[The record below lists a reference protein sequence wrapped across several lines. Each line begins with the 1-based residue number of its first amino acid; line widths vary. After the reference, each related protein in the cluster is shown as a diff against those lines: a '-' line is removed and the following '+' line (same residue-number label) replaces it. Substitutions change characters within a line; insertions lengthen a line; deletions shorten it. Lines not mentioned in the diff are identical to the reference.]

1 MARGAARTMG
11 KEWAAVLAD
20 LPLFDGL
27 SKRQLGKIAGLGV
40 ARRLPPL
47 TSIVTKGD
55 TGDAFFV
62 IITGKAVVRRTGRR
76 NVPLGPGDFFGEM
89 ALLDGAPRTATV
101 EATSEVEVMLIPRSA
116 FRKMLRSEPAIAVND
131 ARDAGRPA
139 ARDPVIADLLRPCS
153 GGGCASR
160 CAASGWRSPT
170 AALGWLQSAWACC
183 ITGEQCFEIAL
194 AVFAYKEG
202 GIAAAG
208 TLALVRAAVSAL
220 TAPLTAGLGDRF
232 RRQTVLVANGAV
244 LTVIVAGTIAFAAA
258 AGETVRRVRPVARVR
273 GRRPGLPAGAVGAA
287 ARRRPLARAADCV
300 ERRGLAAGG
309 PGRPRRPGD
318 RRRAAGDIGARR
330 PRSRRSWCCSPGRRW
345 RRRGSAAPPTS
356 HGRRAIADG
365 GGGALHEALEGIR
378 ETVRN
383 PGVRVL
389 VGLYTTSMLVWGAFF
404 QVLVVVIAIQRL
416 DIGEGGAGLLAAVTG
431 VGAMICA
438 AAAASLVGR
447 RRLAPALA
455 VGVACWALPLAVMA
469 VTHSPVVAAVVAT
482 LIGAGVVL
490 VDVVTFTLL
499 QRAAPDDVLAR
510 VFGVLE
516 SAMRAALGIGA
527 VAVPALVAA
536 TDLAITLAIV
546 AAVQPIALVIAWPRL
561 RAVDSIDLVPT
572 ERITLLQSVAMFA
585 PLPALPLERLA
596 ARLVAPRG
604 RRPARPSSARATAA
618 TSST

>member
-1 MARGAARTMG
+1 M
-11 KEWAAVLAD
+11 
-20 LPLFDGL
+20 
-27 SKRQLGKIAGLGV
+27 LG
-40 ARRLPPL
+40 RRLRESL
-47 TSIVTKGD
+47 RCFRL
-55 TGDAFFV
+55 AF
-62 IITGKAVVRRTGRR
+62 A
-76 NVPLGPGDFFGEM
+76 D
-89 ALLDGAPRTATV
+89 
-101 EATSEVEVMLIPRSA
+101 
-116 FRKMLRSEPAIAVND
+116 
-131 ARDAGRPA
+131 RP
-139 ARDPVIADLLRPCS
+139 
-153 GGGCASR
+153 
-160 CAASGWRSPT
+160 
-170 AALGWLQSAWACC
+170 LGWLQSAWACC

-244 LTVIVAGTIAFAAA
+244 LTVVAGTIAFAAA
-258 AGETVRRVRPVARVR
+258 AGETYAVYGLSLAFAVAVPAYRPVQSAL
-273 GRRPGLPAGAVGAA
+273 LPAVARSPEQLTASNVAVSLLEGLGGLAGPVIAGVLLATSGAA
-287 ARRRPLARAADCV
+287 AALSAVVVLFA
-300 ERRGLAAGG
+300 GTTLAAARIGG
-309 PGRPRRPGD
+309 PEDEPRPEGVPD
-318 RRRAAGDIGARR
+318 V
-330 PRSRRSWCCSPGRRW
+330 
-345 RRRGSAAPPTS
+345 
-356 HGRRAIADG
+356 

-469 VTHSPVVAAVVAT
+469 LTHSPVIAAVVAT

-596 ARLVAPRG
+596 ARLVPRETAAGETIVRQGDSGDVVYVIAAGTVDVSHDGHHLATLGRGEVFGEIALLRDVPRTATVVANDECRFFTLQRDEFLAAVTGHAPAHSG
-604 RRPARPSSARATAA
+604 AGALVSARLAQIQAL
-618 TSST
+618 

>member
-1 MARGAARTMG
+1 M
-11 KEWAAVLAD
+11 
-20 LPLFDGL
+20 
-27 SKRQLGKIAGLGV
+27 LG
-40 ARRLPPL
+40 RRLRESL
-47 TSIVTKGD
+47 RCFGL
-55 TGDAFFV
+55 AF
-62 IITGKAVVRRTGRR
+62 A
-76 NVPLGPGDFFGEM
+76 D
-89 ALLDGAPRTATV
+89 
-101 EATSEVEVMLIPRSA
+101 
-116 FRKMLRSEPAIAVND
+116 
-131 ARDAGRPA
+131 RP
-139 ARDPVIADLLRPCS
+139 
-153 GGGCASR
+153 
-160 CAASGWRSPT
+160 
-170 AALGWLQSAWACC
+170 LGWLQSAWACC

-244 LTVIVAGTIAFAAA
+244 LTVVAGAIAFAAA
-258 AGETVRRVRPVARVR
+258 AGETYAVYALSLAFAVAVPAYRPVQSAL
-273 GRRPGLPAGAVGAA
+273 LPAVARSPEQLTASNVAVSLLEGLGGLTGPVIAGVLLATSGAA
-287 ARRRPLARAADCV
+287 AALSAVVVLFA
-300 ERRGLAAGG
+300 GTTLAAARIGG
-309 PGRPRRPGD
+309 PADEPRPEGVPD
-318 RRRAAGDIGARR
+318 V
-330 PRSRRSWCCSPGRRW
+330 
-345 RRRGSAAPPTS
+345 
-356 HGRRAIADG
+356 
-365 GGGALHEALEGIR
+365 GGGALHDALEGIR
-378 ETVRN
+378 ETIRN

-404 QVLVVVIAIQRL
+404 QVLVVVIAIRRL

-596 ARLVAPRG
+596 PGSSPTRPRQ
-604 RRPARPSSARATAA
+604 ARPSSARATAA

>member
-1 MARGAARTMG
+1 MLGRRLRESLRCFRLA
-11 KEWAAVLAD
+11 LAD
-20 LPLFDGL
+20 
-27 SKRQLGKIAGLGV
+27 
-40 ARRLPPL
+40 
-47 TSIVTKGD
+47 
-55 TGDAFFV
+55 
-62 IITGKAVVRRTGRR
+62 
-76 NVPLGPGDFFGEM
+76 
-89 ALLDGAPRTATV
+89 
-101 EATSEVEVMLIPRSA
+101 
-116 FRKMLRSEPAIAVND
+116 
-131 ARDAGRPA
+131 RP
-139 ARDPVIADLLRPCS
+139 
-153 GGGCASR
+153 
-160 CAASGWRSPT
+160 
-170 AALGWLQSAWACC
+170 LGWLQSAWACC

-244 LTVIVAGTIAFAAA
+244 LTVVAGTIAFAAA
-258 AGETVRRVRPVARVR
+258 AGETYAVYGLSLAFAIAVPAYRPVQSAL
-273 GRRPGLPAGAVGAA
+273 LPAVARSPEQLTASNVAVSLLEGLGGLAGPVIAGILLATSGPAAAFSAVVVLFAGTTLAA
-287 ARRRPLARAADCV
+287 ARI
-300 ERRGLAAGG
+300 GG
-309 PGRPRRPGD
+309 PPDEPRPEG
-318 RRRAAGDIGARR
+318 
-330 PRSRRSWCCSPGRRW
+330 
-345 RRRGSAAPPTS
+345 
-356 HGRRAIADG
+356 IADG
-365 GGGALHEALEGIR
+365 GGGALHEALEGVR
-378 ETVRN
+378 EAVRN

-572 ERITLLQSVAMFA
+572 ERITLLQSVAIFA

-596 ARLVAPRG
+596 ARLVPHETAAGETIVRQGDSGDVVYVIAAGTVDVSHDGHHLATLGKGEVFGEIALLRDVPRTATVIAHEECRLYTLQRDEFLAAVTGHAPAHSG
-604 RRPARPSSARATAA
+604 AGAIVSARLAQIQAL
-618 TSST
+618 

>member
-1 MARGAARTMG
+1 M
-11 KEWAAVLAD
+11 
-20 LPLFDGL
+20 
-27 SKRQLGKIAGLGV
+27 LG
-40 ARRLPPL
+40 RRLRESL
-47 TSIVTKGD
+47 RCFRL
-55 TGDAFFV
+55 AF
-62 IITGKAVVRRTGRR
+62 A
-76 NVPLGPGDFFGEM
+76 D
-89 ALLDGAPRTATV
+89 
-101 EATSEVEVMLIPRSA
+101 
-116 FRKMLRSEPAIAVND
+116 
-131 ARDAGRPA
+131 RP
-139 ARDPVIADLLRPCS
+139 
-153 GGGCASR
+153 
-160 CAASGWRSPT
+160 
-170 AALGWLQSAWACC
+170 LGWLQSAWACC

-244 LTVIVAGTIAFAAA
+244 LTVVAGTIAFAAA
-258 AGETVRRVRPVARVR
+258 AGETYAVYGLSLVFAVAVPAYRPVQSAL
-273 GRRPGLPAGAVGAA
+273 LPAVARSPEQLTASNVAVSLLEGLGGLAGPVIAGVLLATSGTAAALSAVVVLFAGTTLAA
-287 ARRRPLARAADCV
+287 ARI
-300 ERRGLAAGG
+300 GG
-309 PGRPRRPGD
+309 PADEPRPEGVPE
-318 RRRAAGDIGARR
+318 A
-330 PRSRRSWCCSPGRRW
+330 
-345 RRRGSAAPPTS
+345 
-356 HGRRAIADG
+356 

-516 SAMRAALGIGA
+516 SAMRGALGIGA

-596 ARLVAPRG
+596 ARLVPHETAAGETIVRQGDSGDVVYVIAAGTVDVSHDGHHLATLGRGEVFGEIALLRDVPRTATVVANEECRLFTLQRDEFLAAVTGHAPAHSG
-604 RRPARPSSARATAA
+604 AGALVSARLAQIQAL
-618 TSST
+618 

>member
-1 MARGAARTMG
+1 M
-11 KEWAAVLAD
+11 
-20 LPLFDGL
+20 
-27 SKRQLGKIAGLGV
+27 LG
-40 ARRLPPL
+40 RRLRESL
-47 TSIVTKGD
+47 RCFRL
-55 TGDAFFV
+55 AF
-62 IITGKAVVRRTGRR
+62 A
-76 NVPLGPGDFFGEM
+76 D
-89 ALLDGAPRTATV
+89 
-101 EATSEVEVMLIPRSA
+101 
-116 FRKMLRSEPAIAVND
+116 
-131 ARDAGRPA
+131 RP
-139 ARDPVIADLLRPCS
+139 
-153 GGGCASR
+153 
-160 CAASGWRSPT
+160 
-170 AALGWLQSAWACC
+170 LGWLQSAWACC

-208 TLALVRAAVSAL
+208 TLALARAAVSAL

-244 LTVIVAGTIAFAAA
+244 LTVVAGTIAFAAA
-258 AGETVRRVRPVARVR
+258 AGETYAVYGLSLAFAVAVPAYRPVQSAL
-273 GRRPGLPAGAVGAA
+273 LPAVARSPEQLTASNVAVSLLEGLGGLAGPVIAGVLLATSGTAAALSAVVVLFAGTTLAA
-287 ARRRPLARAADCV
+287 ARI
-300 ERRGLAAGG
+300 GG
-309 PGRPRRPGD
+309 PADEPRPEGVPE
-318 RRRAAGDIGARR
+318 A
-330 PRSRRSWCCSPGRRW
+330 
-345 RRRGSAAPPTS
+345 
-356 HGRRAIADG
+356 

-516 SAMRAALGIGA
+516 SAMRGALGVGA

-596 ARLVAPRG
+596 ARLVPHETAAGETIVRQGDSGDVVYVIAAGTVDVSHDGHDLATLGRGEVFGEIALLRDVPRTATVVANEECQLFTLQRDEFLAAVTGHAPAHSG
-604 RRPARPSSARATAA
+604 AGALVSARLAQIQAL
-618 TSST
+618 

>member
-1 MARGAARTMG
+1 M
-11 KEWAAVLAD
+11 
-20 LPLFDGL
+20 
-27 SKRQLGKIAGLGV
+27 LG
-40 ARRLPPL
+40 RRLRESL
-47 TSIVTKGD
+47 RCFRL
-55 TGDAFFV
+55 AF
-62 IITGKAVVRRTGRR
+62 A
-76 NVPLGPGDFFGEM
+76 D
-89 ALLDGAPRTATV
+89 
-101 EATSEVEVMLIPRSA
+101 
-116 FRKMLRSEPAIAVND
+116 
-131 ARDAGRPA
+131 RP
-139 ARDPVIADLLRPCS
+139 
-153 GGGCASR
+153 
-160 CAASGWRSPT
+160 
-170 AALGWLQSAWACC
+170 LGWLQSAWACC

-244 LTVIVAGTIAFAAA
+244 LTVVAGTIAFAAA
-258 AGETVRRVRPVARVR
+258 AGETYAVYGLSLAFAVAVPAYRPVQSAL
-273 GRRPGLPAGAVGAA
+273 LPAVARSPEQLTASNVAVSLLEGLGGLAGPVIAGVLLATSGTAAALSAVVVLFAGTTLAA
-287 ARRRPLARAADCV
+287 ARI
-300 ERRGLAAGG
+300 GG
-309 PGRPRRPGD
+309 PADEPRPEGVPE
-318 RRRAAGDIGARR
+318 A
-330 PRSRRSWCCSPGRRW
+330 
-345 RRRGSAAPPTS
+345 
-356 HGRRAIADG
+356 

-516 SAMRAALGIGA
+516 SAMRGALGIGA

-596 ARLVAPRG
+596 ARLVPHETAAGETIVRQGDSGDVVYVIAAGTVDVSHDGHHLATLGRGEVFGEIALLRDVPRTATVVANEECRLFTLQRDEFLAAVTGHAPAHSG
-604 RRPARPSSARATAA
+604 AGALVSARLAQIQAL
-618 TSST
+618 

>member
-1 MARGAARTMG
+1 M
-11 KEWAAVLAD
+11 
-20 LPLFDGL
+20 
-27 SKRQLGKIAGLGV
+27 LG
-40 ARRLPPL
+40 RRLRESL
-47 TSIVTKGD
+47 RCFRL
-55 TGDAFFV
+55 AF
-62 IITGKAVVRRTGRR
+62 A
-76 NVPLGPGDFFGEM
+76 D
-89 ALLDGAPRTATV
+89 
-101 EATSEVEVMLIPRSA
+101 
-116 FRKMLRSEPAIAVND
+116 
-131 ARDAGRPA
+131 RP
-139 ARDPVIADLLRPCS
+139 
-153 GGGCASR
+153 
-160 CAASGWRSPT
+160 
-170 AALGWLQSAWACC
+170 LGWLQSAWACC

-208 TLALVRAAVSAL
+208 TLALARAAVSAL

-244 LTVIVAGTIAFAAA
+244 LTVVAGTIAFAAA
-258 AGETVRRVRPVARVR
+258 AGETYAVYGLSLAFAVAVPAYRPVQSAL
-273 GRRPGLPAGAVGAA
+273 LPAVARSPEQLTASNVAVSLLEGLGGLAGPVIAGVLLATSGTAAALSAVVVLFAGTTLAA
-287 ARRRPLARAADCV
+287 ARI
-300 ERRGLAAGG
+300 GG
-309 PGRPRRPGD
+309 PADEPRPEGVPE
-318 RRRAAGDIGARR
+318 A
-330 PRSRRSWCCSPGRRW
+330 
-345 RRRGSAAPPTS
+345 
-356 HGRRAIADG
+356 

-455 VGVACWALPLAVMA
+455 VGIACWALPLAVMA

-516 SAMRAALGIGA
+516 SAMRGALGVGA

-596 ARLVAPRG
+596 ARLVPHETAAGETIVRQGDSGDVVYVIAAGTVDVSHDGHDLATLGRGEVFGEIALLRDVPRTATVVANEECQLFTLQRDEFLAAVTGHAPAHSG
-604 RRPARPSSARATAA
+604 AGALVSARLAQIQAL
-618 TSST
+618 

>member
-1 MARGAARTMG
+1 MLGRRLRESLRCFRLAFAAR
-11 KEWAAVLAD
+11 
-20 LPLFDGL
+20 P
-27 SKRQLGKIAGLGV
+27 
-40 ARRLPPL
+40 
-47 TSIVTKGD
+47 
-55 TGDAFFV
+55 
-62 IITGKAVVRRTGRR
+62 
-76 NVPLGPGDFFGEM
+76 
-89 ALLDGAPRTATV
+89 
-101 EATSEVEVMLIPRSA
+101 
-116 FRKMLRSEPAIAVND
+116 
-131 ARDAGRPA
+131 
-139 ARDPVIADLLRPCS
+139 
-153 GGGCASR
+153 
-160 CAASGWRSPT
+160 
-170 AALGWLQSAWACC
+170 LGWLQSAWACC

-244 LTVIVAGTIAFAAA
+244 LTVVAGTIAFAAG
-258 AGETVRRVRPVARVR
+258 AGETYAVYGLSLAFAVAVPAYRPVQSAL
-273 GRRPGLPAGAVGAA
+273 LPAVARSPEQLTASNVAVSLLEGLGGLAGPVIAGVLLATSGTAAALSAVVVLFAATTLAA
-287 ARRRPLARAADCV
+287 ARI
-300 ERRGLAAGG
+300 GG
-309 PGRPRRPGD
+309 PADEPRPEGVPE
-318 RRRAAGDIGARR
+318 A
-330 PRSRRSWCCSPGRRW
+330 
-345 RRRGSAAPPTS
+345 
-356 HGRRAIADG
+356 

-516 SAMRAALGIGA
+516 SAMRGALGIGA

-596 ARLVAPRG
+596 ARLVPHETAAGETIVRQGDSGDVVYVIAAGTVDVSHDGHHLATLGRGEVCGEIALLRDVPRTATVVANEECRLFTLQRDEFLAAVTGHAPAHSG
-604 RRPARPSSARATAA
+604 AGALVSARLAQIQAL
-618 TSST
+618 

>member
-1 MARGAARTMG
+1 M
-11 KEWAAVLAD
+11 
-20 LPLFDGL
+20 
-27 SKRQLGKIAGLGV
+27 LG
-40 ARRLPPL
+40 RRLRESL
-47 TSIVTKGD
+47 RCFRL
-55 TGDAFFV
+55 AF
-62 IITGKAVVRRTGRR
+62 A
-76 NVPLGPGDFFGEM
+76 D
-89 ALLDGAPRTATV
+89 
-101 EATSEVEVMLIPRSA
+101 
-116 FRKMLRSEPAIAVND
+116 
-131 ARDAGRPA
+131 RP
-139 ARDPVIADLLRPCS
+139 
-153 GGGCASR
+153 
-160 CAASGWRSPT
+160 
-170 AALGWLQSAWACC
+170 LGWLQSAWACC

-244 LTVIVAGTIAFAAA
+244 LTVVAGTIAFAAA
-258 AGETVRRVRPVARVR
+258 AGETYAVYGLSLAFAVAVPAYRPVQSAL
-273 GRRPGLPAGAVGAA
+273 LPAVARSPEQLTASNVAVSLLEGLGGLAGPVIAGVLLATSGAA
-287 ARRRPLARAADCV
+287 AALSAVVVLFA
-300 ERRGLAAGG
+300 GTTLAAARIGG
-309 PGRPRRPGD
+309 PADEPRPEGVPD
-318 RRRAAGDIGARR
+318 V
-330 PRSRRSWCCSPGRRW
+330 
-345 RRRGSAAPPTS
+345 
-356 HGRRAIADG
+356 
-365 GGGALHEALEGIR
+365 GGGALHDALEGIR
-378 ETVRN
+378 ETIRN

-596 ARLVAPRG
+596 ARLVPHETAAGETIVRQGDSGDVVYVIAAGTVDVSHDGHHLATLGRGEVFGEIALLRDVPRTATVVANEECRLFTLQRDEFLAAVTGHAPAHSG
-604 RRPARPSSARATAA
+604 AGALVSARLAQIQAL
-618 TSST
+618 

>member
-1 MARGAARTMG
+1 M
-11 KEWAAVLAD
+11 
-20 LPLFDGL
+20 
-27 SKRQLGKIAGLGV
+27 LG
-40 ARRLPPL
+40 RRLRESL
-47 TSIVTKGD
+47 RCFRL
-55 TGDAFFV
+55 AF
-62 IITGKAVVRRTGRR
+62 ANRR
-76 NVPLGPGDFFGEM
+76 
-89 ALLDGAPRTATV
+89 
-101 EATSEVEVMLIPRSA
+101 
-116 FRKMLRSEPAIAVND
+116 
-131 ARDAGRPA
+131 
-139 ARDPVIADLLRPCS
+139 
-153 GGGCASR
+153 
-160 CAASGWRSPT
+160 
-170 AALGWLQSAWACC
+170 LGWLQSAWACC

-232 RRQTVLVANGAV
+232 RRQTVLVVNGAV
-244 LTVIVAGTIAFAAA
+244 LTVVAGTIAFAAA
-258 AGETVRRVRPVARVR
+258 AGETYAVYGLSLAFAVAVPAYRPVQSAL
-273 GRRPGLPAGAVGAA
+273 LPAVARSPEQLTASNVAVSLLEGLGGLAGPVIAGVLLATSGTAA
-287 ARRRPLARAADCV
+287 ALSAVVVLFAATT
-300 ERRGLAAGG
+300 LAATRTGG
-309 PGRPRRPGD
+309 PADEPQPEGG
-318 RRRAAGDIGARR
+318 
-330 PRSRRSWCCSPGRRW
+330 
-345 RRRGSAAPPTS
+345 
-356 HGRRAIADG
+356 ADG
-365 GGGALHEALEGIR
+365 GGGALHEALEGVR

-431 VGAMICA
+431 VGAVICA
-438 AAAASLVGR
+438 AAASSLVGR

-455 VGVACWALPLAVMA
+455 LGVACWALPLAVMA
-469 VTHSPVVAAVVAT
+469 VTHSPAVAVIVAT

-536 TDLAITLAIV
+536 TDLAVTLAIV
-546 AAVQPIALVIAWPRL
+546 AAVQPIALVIAWPWL

-596 ARLVAPRG
+596 ARLVPHEAVAGETIIHQGDGGDVVYVIAAGTVDVVHDGHHLATLGRGDVFGEIALLHDVPRTATVAANEECRLYTLQRDEFLAAVTG
-604 RRPARPSSARATAA
+604 HAPARSGASAIVSARLAQIQAL
-618 TSST
+618 

>member
-1 MARGAARTMG
+1 M
-11 KEWAAVLAD
+11 
-20 LPLFDGL
+20 
-27 SKRQLGKIAGLGV
+27 LG
-40 ARRLPPL
+40 RRLRESL
-47 TSIVTKGD
+47 RCFRL
-55 TGDAFFV
+55 AF
-62 IITGKAVVRRTGRR
+62 A
-76 NVPLGPGDFFGEM
+76 D
-89 ALLDGAPRTATV
+89 
-101 EATSEVEVMLIPRSA
+101 
-116 FRKMLRSEPAIAVND
+116 
-131 ARDAGRPA
+131 RP
-139 ARDPVIADLLRPCS
+139 
-153 GGGCASR
+153 
-160 CAASGWRSPT
+160 
-170 AALGWLQSAWACC
+170 LGWLQSAWTCC

-244 LTVIVAGTIAFAAA
+244 LTVVAGTIAFAAA
-258 AGETVRRVRPVARVR
+258 AGETYAVYGLSLAFAVAVPAYRPVQSAL
-273 GRRPGLPAGAVGAA
+273 LPAVARSPEQLTASNVAVSLLEGLGGLAGPVIAGVLLATSGAA
-287 ARRRPLARAADCV
+287 AALSAVVVLFA
-300 ERRGLAAGG
+300 GTTLAAARIGG
-309 PGRPRRPGD
+309 PADEPRPEGVPD
-318 RRRAAGDIGARR
+318 V
-330 PRSRRSWCCSPGRRW
+330 
-345 RRRGSAAPPTS
+345 
-356 HGRRAIADG
+356 
-365 GGGALHEALEGIR
+365 GGGALHDALEGIR
-378 ETVRN
+378 ETIRN

-596 ARLVAPRG
+596 ARLVPHETAAGETIVRQGDSGDVVYVIAAGTVDVSHDGHHLATLGRGEVFGEIALLRDVPRTATVVANEECRLFTLQRDEFLAAVTGHAPAHSG
-604 RRPARPSSARATAA
+604 AGALVSARLAQIQAL
-618 TSST
+618 